1 MNPSKCF
8 NNTVSNW
15 FLQLPCRFVLKGFSE
30 DGRDLTD
37 AETKEFMKAADKDG
51 DGKIGID
58 GEKKRERWLAQ
69 NRNHG
74 NIVVKDEVTTMN
86 SADFFFLEKERKA
99 DCYQMRV

>member
-1 MNPSKCF
+1 
-8 NNTVSNW
+8 
-15 FLQLPCRFVLKGFSE
+15 
-30 DGRDLTD
+30 
-37 AETKEFMKAADKDG
+37 MKAADKDG

-86 SADFFFLEKERKA
+86 SADFFFCKRKEKQIVTR
-99 DCYQMRV
+99 

>member
-1 MNPSKCF
+1 
-8 NNTVSNW
+8 
-15 FLQLPCRFVLKGFSE
+15 
-30 DGRDLTD
+30 
-37 AETKEFMKAADKDG
+37 MKAADKDG

-86 SADFFFLEKERKA
+86 SADFFFFVKGKKSRLLPDESLRKY
-99 DCYQMRV
+99 DMK

>member
-15 FLQLPCRFVLKGFSE
+15 FPQLPCRFVLKGFSE

-86 SADFFFLEKERKA
+86 SADFFFFCKRKEKQIVTR
-99 DCYQMRV
+99 